1 MADDAHAIRCGIC
14 GICGRTLSLTIM
26 EIPTMAKVRFDY
38 SLVGLAKKDGVTTFN
53 GAPVESLPES
63 AKTFLVNYGGFVALT
78 RTLAGHEKDTAAE
91 KKAHIQK
98 EWDWLAAGCP
108 KRERA
113 IKSAYERA
121 MEQYEITVK
130 SIRDAAANGTKAE
143 KKMADDII
151 AKIPKPVKPA
161 EETETEE

>member
-1 MADDAHAIRCGIC
+1 
-14 GICGRTLSLTIM
+14 
-26 EIPTMAKVRFDY
+26 MAKVRFDY
-38 SLVGLAKKDGVTTFN
+38 SLVGLSKKDGVTTFN
-53 GAPVESLPES
+53 GTPVESLPES
-63 AKTFLVNYGGFVALT
+63 AKIFLVNYGGFVALT
-78 RTLAGHEKDTAAE
+78 RTLAGHEKDTVAE

-130 SIRDAAANGTKAE
+130 SIRDASAKGTAAE
-143 KKMADDII
+143 KKMAESII
-151 AKIPKPVKPA
+151 AKIPVPQKPTNEPDDNEDDK
-161 EETETEE
+161 E